1 MINVENLKN
10 QVDFLHEM
18 EAKEII
24 EEAKERAEKII
35 KEAKERAEKIRSQ
48 KMKEKSKELDEKE
61 ERDLAKAKTDSKNK
75 ILNTKFGLF
84 EETMTKAEE
93 QLRKTVVNDKKYTE
107 SVFKLI
113 VDATTKLSG
122 TEFEI
127 LTNSRDKEFVSKNLK
142 RIEDKVYSMKS
153 KQARLRMGKE
163 TIETIGG
170 AIVRTAD
177 KKQIFNNTL
186 EARTVTFRNESGQK
200 IFEMLFEGTEE

>member
-1 MINVENLKN
+1 MENLKN

-35 KEAKERAEKIRSQ
+35 REAKERAEKIRSQ
-48 KMKEKSKELDEKE
+48 KMEEKSKELDEKE
-61 ERDLAKAKTDSKNK
+61 EQDLAKAKTDSKNK

-93 QLRKTVVNDKKYTE
+93 QLRKTVANDKKYSE
-107 SVFKLI
+107 SLCKLI

-142 RIEDKVYSMKS
+142 QIEDKVYSVKS

-163 TIETIGG
+163 TIETMGG
-170 AIVRTAD
+170 AIIKTAD

>member
-1 MINVENLKN
+1 MIDVENLKS

-24 EEAKERAEKII
+24 EEAKEKAEKTI
-35 KEAKERAEKIRSQ
+35 KEAQAKAEKIRSQ
-48 KMKEKSKELDEKE
+48 KMEEKSKELDEKE

-75 ILNTKFGLF
+75 ILNIKFGLF

-93 QLRKTVVNDKKYTE
+93 QLRKILANDKKYTE
-107 SVFKLI
+107 SLCKLI

-122 TEFEI
+122 TEFEV

-142 RIEDKVYSMKS
+142 QMEDQVSSVKS
-153 KQARLRMGKE
+153 KQARLKMGKE
-163 TIETIGG
+163 TMETIGG
-170 AIVRTAD
+170 AIIKTTD

-200 IFEMLFEGTEE
+200 IFEMLFEGSEE